1 MDEDKWLLKDIRWSV
16 RPIHLPDSEEYL
28 YDLENISMATVGVLG
43 SLESNRFFEEACQMI
58 ANSIQMFQQG
68 YFDAAFY
75 SLRQSIET
83 SIGTLYLTA
92 NPDKMQAWNKLE
104 PGFESGKMA
113 KYLRANEPVFMDM
126 ASKMQPFFDKV
137 REVQQDS
144 NKYVH
149 KQGYKTFYVTKR
161 ITYSDDRLKKVYDR
175 IQDDFVQILKVAIGA
190 VAVYRLAIDPLP
202 VLLMDEDI
210 RLRTEDLLTESYSQD
225 FVDKYIGQDAI
236 DSYKRT
242 DLYLS
247 HKEFFLQ
254 NEKQNDAIYILIHYQ
269 IVDRKHKELI
279 MEQIHLLSLHDRLAF
294 FYAVMSPNI
303 SRVFIEGVFSY
314 TTDTK
319 PKNTSM
325 TIGERYYAGIF
336 ENQSDYNVQFDGGS
350 FISRF
355 KVGDEFS
362 YVESNEPLS
371 EPEIS
376 GLCIVSEMFYEIAQ
390 KYQADLDEF
399 LKKFQS

>member
-1 MDEDKWLLKDIRWSV
+1 
-16 RPIHLPDSEEYL
+16 
-28 YDLENISMATVGVLG
+28 
-43 SLESNRFFEEACQMI
+43 
-58 ANSIQMFQQG
+58 
-68 YFDAAFY
+68 
-75 SLRQSIET
+75 
-83 SIGTLYLTA
+83 
-92 NPDKMQAWNKLE
+92 MQAWNKLE

-113 KYLRANEPVFMDM
+113 KYLRAKEPVFIDM

-202 VLLMDEDI
+202 ILLMNEDI
-210 RLRTEDLLTESYSQD
+210 RLRTGDLLTEPYSQD
-225 FVDKYIGQDAI
+225 FVDKYIGQDTI

-254 NEKQNDAIYILIHYQ
+254 NEKQNDAIYMLIHYQ

-279 MEQIHLLSLHDRLAF
+279 MEQIHLLSLHDRIAF

-319 PKNTSM
+319 PKNTNM
-325 TIGERYYAGIF
+325 TIGESYYTEIF
-336 ENQSDYNVQFDGGS
+336 ENQPDYNVQFDGGS

-376 GLCIVSEMFYEIAQ
+376 GLCIVSEMFYEVAQ
-390 KYQADLDEF
+390 KYAADLDEF

>member
-28 YDLENISMATVGVLG
+28 YDLENISMATIGVLD
-43 SLESNRFFEEACQMI
+43 SLETNRFFEEACQMI

-75 SLRQSIET
+75 DLRQSIET

-113 KYLRANEPVFMDM
+113 KYLRAKEPVFIDM

-202 VLLMDEDI
+202 ILLMDEDI
-210 RLRTEDLLTESYSQD
+210 RLRTGDLLTEPYSQD
-225 FVDKYIGQDAI
+225 FVDKYIGQDTI

-254 NEKQNDAIYILIHYQ
+254 NEKQNDAIYMLIHYQ

-279 MEQIHLLSLHDRLAF
+279 MEQIHLLSLHDRIAF

-319 PKNTSM
+319 PKNTNM
-325 TIGERYYAGIF
+325 TIGESYYTEIF
-336 ENQSDYNVQFDGGS
+336 ENQPDYNVQFDGGS

-376 GLCIVSEMFYEIAQ
+376 GLCIVSEMFYEVAQ
-390 KYQADLDEF
+390 KYAADLDEF

>member
-43 SLESNRFFEEACQMI
+43 SLESNRFFEEASQMI

-210 RLRTEDLLTESYSQD
+210 RLRTGDLLTEPYSQD

-254 NEKQNDAIYILIHYQ
+254 NEKQNDAIYMLIHYQ

-279 MEQIHLLSLHDRLAF
+279 MEQIHLLSLHDRIAF

-325 TIGERYYAGIF
+325 TIGESYYAGIF
-336 ENQSDYNVQFDGGS
+336 ENQPDYNVQFDGGS

-376 GLCIVSEMFYEIAQ
+376 GLCIVSEMFYEVAQ
-390 KYQADLDEF
+390 KYAADLDEF

>member
-1 MDEDKWLLKDIRWSV
+1 
-16 RPIHLPDSEEYL
+16 
-28 YDLENISMATVGVLG
+28 
-43 SLESNRFFEEACQMI
+43 MI

-104 PGFESGKMA
+104 PGFESGKMS

-210 RLRTEDLLTESYSQD
+210 RLRTGGFAD
-225 FVDKYIGQDAI
+225 
-236 DSYKRT
+236 RT
-242 DLYLS
+242 
-247 HKEFFLQ
+247 
-254 NEKQNDAIYILIHYQ
+254 
-269 IVDRKHKELI
+269 
-279 MEQIHLLSLHDRLAF
+279 
-294 FYAVMSPNI
+294 
-303 SRVFIEGVFSY
+303 
-314 TTDTK
+314 
-319 PKNTSM
+319 
-325 TIGERYYAGIF
+325 IF
-336 ENQSDYNVQFDGGS
+336 
-350 FISRF
+350 SRF
-355 KVGDEFS
+355 
-362 YVESNEPLS
+362 
-371 EPEIS
+371 
-376 GLCIVSEMFYEIAQ
+376 C
-390 KYQADLDEF
+390 
-399 LKKFQS
+399 

>member
-1 MDEDKWLLKDIRWSV
+1 MNADELSLSDIRWGV

-28 YDLENISMATVGVLG
+28 CDLENISMATVGIVD
-43 SLESNRFFEEACQMI
+43 SFESNRFFDEACQMI

-68 YFDAAFY
+68 YFDASFY

-104 PGFESGKMA
+104 PGFESGKMVN
-113 KYLRANEPVFMDM
+113 YLRANEPVFMDM
-126 ASKMQPFFDKV
+126 VNKMQPFFDRV
-137 REVQQDS
+137 RKIQQDS

-161 ITYSDDRLKKVYDR
+161 ITYSDDRLKTVYNR
-175 IQDDFVQILKVAIGA
+175 ILYDFVQILKTAIGA

-202 VLLMDEDI
+202 VLLMEDDI
-210 RLRTEDLLTESYSQD
+210 RLRTGDLLTEPYSQD

-236 DSYKRT
+236 DSYKQT

-254 NEKQNDAIYILIHYQ
+254 KEKQNEAIYTLIHYQ
-269 IVDRKHKELI
+269 IIDRKHIEQLL
-279 MEQIHLLSLHDRLAF
+279 EQIHLLSLHDRIAL
-294 FYAVMSPNI
+294 FYAAISQSI
-303 SRVFIEGVFSY
+303 SRIFIGGVFSY
-314 TTDTK
+314 TTDTQ
-319 PKNTSM
+319 PKNSSI
-325 TIGERYYAGIF
+325 TIGESYYAKIF
-336 ENQSDYNVQFDGGS
+336 ENQPDYNVIFNDVA
-350 FISRF
+350 FMSRF

-362 YVESNEPLS
+362 YVESNECQS
-371 EPEIS
+371 DEEIS
-376 GLCIVSEMFYEIAQ
+376 GLCIVSEMFNDASWKYE
-390 KYQADLDEF
+390 ADLDRF
-399 LKKFQS
+399 LNKFKH

>member
-28 YDLENISMATVGVLG
+28 YDLENISMATIGVLD

-75 SLRQSIET
+75 DLRQSIET

-113 KYLRANEPVFMDM
+113 KYLRAKEPVFIDM

-202 VLLMDEDI
+202 ILLMDEDI
-210 RLRTEDLLTESYSQD
+210 RLRTGDLLTEPYSQD
-225 FVDKYIGQDAI
+225 FVDKYIGQDTI

-254 NEKQNDAIYILIHYQ
+254 NEKQNDAIYMLIHYQ

-279 MEQIHLLSLHDRLAF
+279 MEQIHLLSLHDRIAF

-319 PKNTSM
+319 PKNTNM
-325 TIGERYYAGIF
+325 TIGESYYTEIF
-336 ENQSDYNVQFDGGS
+336 ENQPDYNVQFDGGS

-376 GLCIVSEMFYEIAQ
+376 GLCIVSEMFYEVAQ
-390 KYQADLDEF
+390 KYAADLDEF

>member
-28 YDLENISMATVGVLG
+28 YDLENISMATVGVLS

-210 RLRTEDLLTESYSQD
+210 RLRTGDLLTEPYSQD

-254 NEKQNDAIYILIHYQ
+254 NEKQNDAIYMLIHYQ

-279 MEQIHLLSLHDRLAF
+279 MEQIHLLSLHDRIAF

-303 SRVFIEGVFSY
+303 SRVFIDGVFSY
-314 TTDTK
+314 TTDTQ
-319 PKNTSM
+319 PKNSRI
-325 TIGERYYAGIF
+325 TIGESYYAELF
-336 ENQSDYNVQFDGGS
+336 ENQPDYNVIFNGGA
-350 FISRF
+350 FMSRF

-371 EPEIS
+371 DDEIS
-376 GLCIVSEMFYEIAQ
+376 GLCTVSE
-390 KYQADLDEF
+390 
-399 LKKFQS
+399 KFTR

>member
-28 YDLENISMATVGVLG
+28 YDLENISMATIGVLD

-75 SLRQSIET
+75 DLRQSIET

-113 KYLRANEPVFMDM
+113 KYLRAKEPVFIDM

-202 VLLMDEDI
+202 ILLMDEDI
-210 RLRTEDLLTESYSQD
+210 RLRTGDLLTEPYSQD
-225 FVDKYIGQDAI
+225 FVDKYIGQDTI

-254 NEKQNDAIYILIHYQ
+254 NEKQNDAIYMLIHYQ

-279 MEQIHLLSLHDRLAF
+279 MEQIHLLSLHDRIAF

-319 PKNTSM
+319 PKNTNM
-325 TIGERYYAGIF
+325 TIGESYYTEIF
-336 ENQSDYNVQFDGGS
+336 ENQPDYNLQFDGGS

-376 GLCIVSEMFYEIAQ
+376 GLCIVSEMFYEVAQ
-390 KYQADLDEF
+390 KYAADLDEF

>member
-1 MDEDKWLLKDIRWSV
+1 MNADELSLSDIRWGV
-16 RPIHLPDSEEYL
+16 KPIHLPDSEEYL
-28 YDLENISMATVGVLG
+28 YDLENISMATVGVVD
-43 SLESNRFFEEACQMI
+43 SLESNRFFDEACQMI

-113 KYLRANEPVFMDM
+113 NYLRTNEPVFMDM
-126 ASKMQPFFDKV
+126 VSKMQPFFDRV
-137 REVQQDS
+137 RRVQQDS

-161 ITYSDDRLKKVYDR
+161 IPYSDDRLKKVYNR
-175 IQDDFVQILKVAIGA
+175 ILDDFVQILKTAIGA

-202 VLLMDEDI
+202 VLLMDDDI
-210 RLRTEDLLTESYSQD
+210 RQRTGDLLTEPYSQE

-236 DSYKRT
+236 DSYRKT
-242 DLYLS
+242 DLYTS

-254 NEKQNDAIYILIHYQ
+254 NEKQNEAIYTLIHYQ
-269 IVDRKHKELI
+269 IINRKHIEPLL
-279 MEQIHLLSLHDRLAF
+279 EQIHLLSLYDRIALF
-294 FYAVMSPNI
+294 FAVMSPNI
-303 SRVFIEGVFSY
+303 SRIFIGGVFSY
-314 TTDTK
+314 TTDTQ
-319 PKNTSM
+319 PKNSSI
-325 TIGERYYAGIF
+325 TIGESYYAELF
-336 ENQSDYNVQFDGGS
+336 ENQPDYNVIFNEVA

-355 KVGDEFS
+355 KVGEEFS

-371 EPEIS
+371 DDEIS
-376 GLCIVSEMFYEIAQ
+376 GLCTVSEMFYDIAK
-390 KYQADLDEF
+390 KYETDLDEF
-399 LKKFQS
+399 LKKFKH

>member
-43 SLESNRFFEEACQMI
+43 SLESNRFFEEASQMI

-175 IQDDFVQILKVAIGA
+175 IQDDFVQILKGAIGA

-210 RLRTEDLLTESYSQD
+210 RLRTGDLLTEPYSQD

-254 NEKQNDAIYILIHYQ
+254 NEKQNDAIYMLIHYQ

-279 MEQIHLLSLHDRLAF
+279 MEQIHLLSLHDRIAF

-325 TIGERYYAGIF
+325 TIGESYYTGIF
-336 ENQSDYNVQFDGGS
+336 ENQPDYNVQFDGGS

-376 GLCIVSEMFYEIAQ
+376 GLCIVSEMFYEVAQ
-390 KYQADLDEF
+390 KYAADLDEF